1 MTHEPGTRDI
11 QACLTFSNTQLLG
24 TASGRLAGCDPLD
37 FRGSGIQ
44 RKAAD
49 SAHANTPLPG
59 ARLATAARRPVA
71 CIRRPVWHRISDPW
85 GRDSDLAAA
94 AAAIGLR
101 GRALSGFYARAPARQ
116 GLVRGYA
123 AFDTAEI
130 RKGTARLAAIIA
142 PASSVPNENAATK
155 DNLNA
160 ASSVSLRSRL
170 ALPITLQAGGTGPRT
185 SEDARARRRRGK
197 APPERGAP
205 ADRAGRPD

>member
-49 SAHANTPLPG
+49 SAHANTPLPDSR
-59 ARLATAARRPVA
+59 AATAARRPVA

-85 GRDSDLAAA
+85 RRDSDITA

-116 GLVRGYA
+116 GLVPGYA

-130 RKGTARLAAIIA
+130 REGTARLATIIA
-142 PASSVPNENAATK
+142 PASSAPGASAATE
-155 DNLNA
+155 DNLKA

-185 SEDARARRRRGK
+185 SEVARARRRRGK